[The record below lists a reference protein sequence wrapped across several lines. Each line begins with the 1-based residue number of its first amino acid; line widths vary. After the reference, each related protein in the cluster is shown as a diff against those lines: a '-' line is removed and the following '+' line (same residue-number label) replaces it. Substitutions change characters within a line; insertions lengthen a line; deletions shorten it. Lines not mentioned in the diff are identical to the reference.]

1 MSLKRNSGILAH
13 PTSFESPF
21 GIGDLGKGTYDFIDF
36 LVKAKQ
42 HIWQILP
49 LGPTSFG
56 DSPYQCFSTFAGNY
70 FLISP
75 QTLVVEG
82 YLKASDIEN
91 HPHFDEVNV
100 QYGEVIE
107 YKMGLYKVAYENF
120 KTNVTKA
127 QKQAYDKFC
136 ANSFWLNDF
145 ALFMALKYYFIKER
159 ANTWET
165 PEYKAYKAKNEKVL
179 TADQINDF
187 FYGAVWNS
195 WPDGL
200 VKREEKA
207 IKEWTTKLQDDI
219 DFYKFLQYEFFRQWS
234 LVKDYAGKQ
243 EIEIIGDIPI
253 FVAMDSSDVWANPDL
268 FYLDKDGNPTEVA
281 GVPPDYF
288 SATGQLWG
296 NPLYNWPVHK
306 KQGYKWWI
314 DRIQSMTSLVDTI
327 RIDHFRGFDE
337 YWSVPYGEK
346 TAINGEWKKG
356 PGADLFHAINK
367 QLGDLPIIA
376 EDLGLLT
383 DGVIELRDGLDL
395 PGMKILQ
402 FAFDVSEEND
412 YLPHNFQNSNCVIY
426 TGTHDNDTTVGWY
439 EKAQDI
445 EKDYLR
451 RYLNVSGD
459 DIAWDLIR
467 LAWSSTSAYAIAPVQ
482 DLLSRNSDCR
492 MNTPGVA
499 VGNWQYRFR
508 TSELSDNIAE
518 RLAYFGSLFD
528 R

>member
-1 MSLKRNSGILAH
+1 MSLKRKSCILAH
-13 PTSFESPF
+13 PTSFESSY
-21 GIGDLGKGTYDFIDF
+21 GIGDLGQGTYDFIDF

-42 HIWQILP
+42 HIWQVLP

-56 DSPYQCFSTFAGNY
+56 DSPYQCFSTFAGNH
-70 FLISP
+70 FLINLE
-75 QTLVVEG
+75 TLVKEG
-82 YLKASDIEN
+82 YLNNTDIEN
-91 HPHFDEVNV
+91 HPHFDEVTV

-107 YKMGLYKVAYENF
+107 YKISVYRTAFENF
-120 KTNVTKA
+120 KTKQTKA
-127 QKQAYDKFC
+127 QKQAYDDFC
-136 ANSFWLNDF
+136 KNSFWLDDF
-145 ALFMALKYYFIKER
+145 ALFMALKYHFINER
-159 ANTWET
+159 SNTFET
-165 PEYKAYKAKNEKVL
+165 PEYKAYKTKNNKVL
-179 TADQINDF
+179 SDDQVNDF

-195 WPDGL
+195 WPDAL
-200 VKREEKA
+200 IKRDPKA
-207 IKEWTTKLQDDI
+207 IQDWTKKLQNDV
-219 DFYKFLQYEFFRQWS
+219 DFYKFLQYEFFRQWA
-234 LVKDYAGKQ
+234 LVKDYAK
-243 EIEIIGDIPI
+243 EADIEIIGDIPI

-288 SATGQLWG
+288 SKTGQLWG

-314 DRIQSMTSLVDTI
+314 DRIEAMTGLVDTI

-367 QLGDLPIIA
+367 KLGDLPIIA

-383 DGVIELRDGLDL
+383 DGVIELRDSLDL

-412 YLPHNFQNSNCVIY
+412 YLPHNFTNSNCVIY
-426 TGTHDNDTTVGWY
+426 TGTHDNDTSVGWY
-439 EKAQDI
+439 EKAQEVERDF
-445 EKDYLR
+445 LR

-467 LAWSSTSAYAIAPVQ
+467 LAWASTGAYAITPVQ

-499 VGNWQYRFR
+499 VGNWQYRFKQH
-508 TSELSDNIAE
+508 ELSDNIAE
-518 RLAYFGSLFD
+518 RLIYLGTIFD